1 MAAVFVD
8 ISSLNWPLCFARST
22 QSLSRDCVPIEV
34 VSITSLVLGPSSFRH
49 QRIFCNKQP
58 WGRSIFWRSWNLRL
72 FLVHHKKW
80 FLHLRSLQQSSCIY
94 RASPK
99 NISWNLWCREHLFWK
114 VNNNILESYW
124 TYRFP
129 TLYQTTIL
137 GTRWDLEDTRVI
149 NIKSCQANYL
159 PISTMP
165 LINQMI
171 AWISNGNFCFF
182 HGSLGN
188 SAKVLS

>member
-1 MAAVFVD
+1 MSIFRAQ
-8 ISSLNWPLCFARST
+8 WARKHET
-22 QSLSRDCVPIEV
+22 KQIARHP
-34 VSITSLVLGPSSFRH
+34 FR
-49 QRIFCNKQP
+49 RTLMIVYTVCI
-58 WGRSIFWRSWNLRL
+58 GFWRSWNLRL
-72 FLVHHKKW
+72 FLVRHKKC
-80 FLHLRSLQQSSCIY
+80 FLHLRGLQQSSCIY

-99 NISWNLWCREHLFWK
+99 NISWNLWCLEQLFWK
-114 VNNNILESYW
+114 INNNILESYW
-124 TYRFP
+124 THRFP